1 MIQGATF
8 NAPWGKSLK
17 LMTGLSV
24 LILVHIPVIG
34 MFTGPRGSVVWI
46 LSMIVFPLLIL
57 TIAAFFMIR
66 GYVLTGDA
74 MLVQRLGWNS
84 KLDLSGL
91 ISAEIDPQA
100 MANSI
105 RTFGNGGM
113 FCFAGNFR
121 NKKLGSYRVF
131 ATDPK
136 LAVILRFNSRV
147 VVITP
152 ENPEDFICRIRELRN
167 LQDA

>member
-1 MIQGATF
+1 
-8 NAPWGKSLK
+8 
-17 LMTGLSV
+17 
-24 LILVHIPVIG
+24 
-34 MFTGPRGSVVWI
+34 
-46 LSMIVFPLLIL
+46 
-57 TIAAFFMIR
+57 
-66 GYVLTGDA
+66 
-74 MLVQRLGWNS
+74 
-84 KLDLSGL
+84 
-91 ISAEIDPQA
+91 
-100 MANSI
+100 
-105 RTFGNGGM
+105 M